1 MSGLTVVVSGMVA
14 GVPGQGGATW
24 SILQYLLALRRLG
37 HRVVLVEPVN
47 VPPGGDLAASTAVS
61 YCERVMGGVGLEEE
75 WALLAVGSRHTAGRP
90 YDEVLGWAK
99 SADLLLNVSGMLVD
113 DALLDPIPVR
123 AYLDLDPAFNQLW
136 HEVDGI
142 DMRFDGHT
150 HFVTVGLNLGADVC
164 PVPTGGRQWIPTLP
178 PVVLDEWPVAS
189 DLRYPAL
196 TTVANFRGYGSVE
209 YGGLFYGQKAHSLR
223 PLAELPARTPA
234 RFVLALAI
242 HPDETRD
249 LDMLEANG
257 WELVDPSTV
266 AATPEQYREFVQG
279 SWAELGVAKSG
290 YVVSHSGWFSD
301 RSACYLASGRPVVA
315 QDTGFSA
322 HLPTGDGLLSFS
334 AVDEV
339 VAAVESLAVDYD
351 HHRRAARALAE
362 EHLDSDRVVGR
373 LLERLGGA

>member
-1 MSGLTVVVSGMVA
+1 VSGLTVMVSGMVA

-37 HRVVLVEPVN
+37 HRVVLVEPVD
-47 VPPGGDLAASTAVS
+47 VPPGGDLAASPAAS
-61 YCERVMGGVGLEEE
+61 YCEKVMSGAGLEDE
-75 WALLAVGSRHTAGRP
+75 WALLAPASRQTAGRP
-90 YDEVLGWAK
+90 YDDVLGWAK

-113 DALLDPIPVR
+113 DALLDAIPVR

-136 HEVDGI
+136 HEVEGI

-150 HFVTVGLNLGADVC
+150 HFVTVGLNLGADAC
-164 PVPTGGRQWIPTLP
+164 PVPTGGRQWIATLP
-178 PVVLDEWPVAS
+178 PVVLDEWSVAS
-189 DLRYPAL
+189 ELRYPAF

-209 YGGLFYGQKAHSLR
+209 HGGVFYGQKAHSLR
-223 PLAELPARTPA
+223 PLVELPTRAQA

-249 LDMLEANG
+249 LEILEANG
-257 WELVDPSTV
+257 WELVDPATV
-266 AATPEQYREFVQG
+266 AATPDQYRDFVQG

-290 YVVSHSGWFSD
+290 YVVSRSGWFSD

-322 HLPTGDGLLSFS
+322 HLPTGEGLLSFTD
-334 AVDEV
+334 VDGV
-339 VAAVESLAVDYD
+339 VAAAERLVADYGR
-351 HHRRAARALAE
+351 HRRAARGLAE
-362 EHLDSDRVVGR
+362 EHLDSDHVVGR

>member
-14 GVPGQGGATW
+14 GVPNQGGATW

-37 HRVVLVEPVN
+37 HRAVLVEPVEA
-47 VPPGGDLAASTAVS
+47 PPGGDLAGSAAAS
-61 YCERVMGGVGLEEE
+61 YCEGVMGDFGLDDA
-75 WALLAVGSRHTAGRP
+75 WALLATGSRDTAGRP
-90 YDEVLGWAK
+90 YGEVLGWAK

-113 DALLDPIPVR
+113 DALLEPIPVR

-136 HEVDGI
+136 HEVEGI

-150 HFVTVGLNLGADVC
+150 HFVTVGLNVGADDC
-164 PVPTGGRQWIPTLP
+164 PVPAGGREWIPTLP
-178 PVVLDEWPVAS
+178 PVVLEEWPVAP
-189 DLRYPAL
+189 DLRYPAF

-209 YGGLFYGQKAHSLR
+209 HGGVFYGQKAHSLR
-223 PLAELPARTPA
+223 PLADLPTRAPA

-242 HPDETRD
+242 HPDETSD
-249 LDMLEANG
+249 LEMLQANG
-257 WELVDPSTV
+257 WELVDPV
-266 AATPEQYREFVQG
+266 AVAGTPQRYREFVQG

-290 YVVSHSGWFSD
+290 YVVSRSGWFSD

-315 QDTGFSA
+315 QDTGFPD
-322 HLPTGDGLLSFS
+322 HLPTGDGLLSF
-334 AVDEV
+334 AGVDDV
-339 VAAVESLAVDYD
+339 VAAAEKLTADYD
-351 HHRRAARALAE
+351 GHRRAARALAE